1 MPRTIAPV
9 PKPFPA
15 EFEAMK
21 RDTLIVAGGRHPEDH
36 YGLVNPPI
44 YRGSTVVHKSL
55 AHLEETGKRPYDN
68 VRYGRLGTPTTFAF
82 EEAMA
87 ALEGGKDGSLRS
99 VAVSSGMAA
108 CTAALMAFVKAGDHV
123 LITDSVYAPVRRL
136 ADTMLSDFGVTTTFY
151 DPLAGAD
158 IAKLIRPNTKL
169 IYMEAPGSQTFEM
182 QDVPAIVT
190 AAKARNVLTAF
201 DNTWA
206 TPYYFRPME
215 HGVDIS
221 IQSATKYIVGHSDA
235 MLGVVTVRSERFER
249 LKNAATLI
257 GSCPGPEDVWLGLRG
272 IRTLAVRL
280 PRHQEN
286 ALKLARW
293 FQARP
298 EVARVLYPGLPE
310 DPGHAIWKR
319 DFGGATGLFSVVF
332 KDVPARALAALID
345 GLEHFGIGASFG
357 GYESLVLPAH
367 PEKLRTAVPWHA
379 EGPVVRFHIGLEDP
393 ADLIADLERGFERL
407 NAERSR

>member
-1 MPRTIAPV
+1 
-9 PKPFPA
+9 
-15 EFEAMK
+15 MK

-44 YRGSTVVHKSL
+44 YRGSTVLHRSL
-55 AHLEETGKRPYDN
+55 AHLEETAKRPYDT

-108 CTAALMAFVKAGDHV
+108 CTAALMAFLKTGDHV

-136 ADTMLSDFGVTTTFY
+136 AETLLADFGIATTFY
-151 DPLAGAD
+151 DPRAGAG
-158 IAKLIRPNTKL
+158 IAKLIRPETRM

-182 QDVPAIVT
+182 QDVPAIV
-190 AAKARNVLTAF
+190 AVAQAKGILTAF

-206 TPYYFRPME
+206 TPYYFRPLE
-215 HGVDIS
+215 RGVDIS

-235 MLGVVTVRSERFER
+235 MLGVVTVRAERFHQ
-249 LKNAATLI
+249 LKGAATLI

-280 PRHQEN
+280 PRHQES
-286 ALKLARW
+286 ALKIARW

-298 EVARVLYPGLPE
+298 EVARVLYPGLPD
-310 DPGHAIWKR
+310 DPGHAIWQR
-319 DFGGATGLFSVVF
+319 DFGGATGLMSVVF
-332 KDVPARALAALID
+332 KQVSAKALAAMVD
-345 GLEHFGIGASFG
+345 GLDHFGIGASFG
-357 GYESLVLPAH
+357 GYESLVLPSH
-367 PEKLRTAVPWHA
+367 PENIRTAVPWQA
-379 EGPVVRFHIGLEDP
+379 DGPVVRFHIGLEDP

-407 NAERSR
+407 NAEAGR

>member
-1 MPRTIAPV
+1 
-9 PKPFPA
+9 
-15 EFEAMK
+15 
-21 RDTLIVAGGRHPEDH
+21 
-36 YGLVNPPI
+36 
-44 YRGSTVVHKSL
+44 
-55 AHLEETGKRPYDN
+55 
-68 VRYGRLGTPTTFAF
+68 
-82 EEAMA
+82 
-87 ALEGGKDGSLRS
+87 
-99 VAVSSGMAA
+99 
-108 CTAALMAFVKAGDHV
+108 
-123 LITDSVYAPVRRL
+123 
-136 ADTMLSDFGVTTTFY
+136 
-151 DPLAGAD
+151 
-158 IAKLIRPNTKL
+158 
-169 IYMEAPGSQTFEM
+169 
-182 QDVPAIVT
+182 
-190 AAKARNVLTAF
+190 
-201 DNTWA
+201 
-206 TPYYFRPME
+206 ME

>member
-1 MPRTIAPV
+1 
-9 PKPFPA
+9 
-15 EFEAMK
+15 MK
-21 RDTLIVAGGRHPEDH
+21 RDTLIVATGRHPEDH

-44 YRGSTVVHKSL
+44 YRGSTVLHKSL
-55 AHLEETGKRPYDN
+55 AHLEETGKRPYDS

-108 CTAALMAFVKAGDHV
+108 CTVALMAFLKAGDHV

-136 ADTMLSDFGVTTTFY
+136 SESMLADFGIATTFY
-151 DPLAGAD
+151 DPRAGAD
-158 IAKLIRPNTKL
+158 VAKLVRPETKM
-169 IYMEAPGSQTFEM
+169 IYLEAPGSQTFEM
-182 QDVPAIVT
+182 QDVPAIV
-190 AAKARNVLTAF
+190 AVAKARGLMTAC

-206 TPYYFRPME
+206 SPYFFRPIE

-235 MLGVVTVRSERFER
+235 MLGVVTVAAKHFDK
-249 LKNAATLI
+249 LKGAATII

-280 PRHQEN
+280 ARHQEN

-298 EVARVLYPGLPE
+298 EVVRVLYPGLPE
-310 DPGHAIWKR
+310 DPGHALWKR
-319 DFGGATGLFSVVF
+319 DFDGASGLFGVVF
-332 KDVPARALAALID
+332 KEVPAKAIAALVD
-345 GLEHFGIGASFG
+345 GLERFGIGASFG
-357 GYESLVLPAH
+357 GFESLALPSH
-367 PEKLRTAVPWHA
+367 PEKIRTAVPWRA
-379 EGPVVRFHIGLEDP
+379 EGPLVRFHIGLEDP
-393 ADLIADLERGFERL
+393 ADLIEDLERGFERL
-407 NAERSR
+407 NAEAKR